1 MELSI
6 EKFMT
11 HMPQTISPEQ
21 TLATAHRMMRELEIR
36 HLPVLDRGKLR
47 GIVTQRDLLLIETLR
62 DVDPE
67 TVQVSEA
74 MTVDV
79 FTVGPRAS
87 VREVA
92 ADMASRKCGCV
103 VVVNHEHVVGVFTT
117 IDALTVLSALLEQ
130 TTTTR
135 RS

>member
-6 EKFMT
+6 DRFMT
-11 HMPQTISPEQ
+11 HMPQTISPDQ
-21 TLATAHRMMRELEIR
+21 TLATAHRIMRELEIR
-36 HLPVLDRGKLR
+36 HLPVLDRGKLA
-47 GIVTQRDLLLIETLR
+47 GIVSQRDLLLIETLR

-87 VREVA
+87 VRVVA

-103 VVVNHEHVVGVFTT
+103 VVVNHEHVVGMFTT

-130 TTTTR
+130 TTTR
-135 RS
+135 NS

>member
-1 MELSI
+1 MELTI
-6 EKFMT
+6 DKFMT
-11 HMPQTISPEQ
+11 HVPQTISQDQ
-21 TLATAHRMMRELEIR
+21 TLADAHRMMRELQIR
-36 HLPVLDRGKLR
+36 HLPVLDGGKLT

-67 TVQVSEA
+67 TVTVREA
-74 MTVDV
+74 MTSDV

-87 VREVA
+87 VRRVA

-103 VVVNHEHVVGVFTT
+103 VVVNHAQVVGMFTT

-130 TTTTR
+130 TTL
-135 RS
+135 SP